1 VVTTPLISYTHLILT
16 LVAFCSGQLEKRG
29 CQVFGGWN
37 LSELINR
44 FFVNGIQTIKINLPN
59 VTRVTKAAPT
69 DLTTPEKRKTFNV
82 NGKGYAMDEKLKELQ
97 EKLQKA
103 HLGGGVE
110 RIEKQHAKGKLTA
123 RERIQILLDDN
134 TFEEIGA
141 FATHQCHDFGMEKK
155 EFYGDGIV
163 TGCGTVDGRLIYVS
177 SQDFTVLGGSLG
189 EMHAKKI
196 AHAQQLALKNGA
208 PFVQINDSGGARI
221 QEGVLSLE
229 GYGEIFKW
237 NTLASGVVPQIS
249 VILGPCAGGAVYSPA
264 ITDFIFMV
272 DQTSHM
278 FITGPQVIKTVTGE
292 DVTFE
297 ALGGAL
303 THNSISGVAHFY
315 ARSEEECL
323 LLVRKLLRYLPAN
336 NVEDPPSVEVNDP
349 PYREDEALLE
359 MVPEDPMKSFDVKD
373 VICSIVDNGEFV
385 EVHALYAE
393 NLVVGFAR
401 LNGKVVGIVANQPKV
416 LAGCLDINA
425 SDKGARFIRFCD
437 AFNIP
442 LIAIVDVPGFLPG
455 VSQEHGGI
463 IRHGAKMLYAYA
475 EANVPKISLI
485 VRKAYG
491 GAYVCMCSR
500 NLGTDIIFAWPQA
513 EIAVMG
519 PEGAA
524 NIVFG
529 REITAAEDPEKVRK
543 EKVQEFR
550 EKFANP
556 YVAAQKGSV
565 DAVIDPRKTRYHLI
579 RALQMLTKKREPRPR
594 KKHGSI
600 PL

>member
-1 VVTTPLISYTHLILT
+1 M
-16 LVAFCSGQLEKRG
+16 E
-29 CQVFGGWN
+29 
-37 LSELINR
+37 
-44 FFVNGIQTIKINLPN
+44 
-59 VTRVTKAAPT
+59 
-69 DLTTPEKRKTFNV
+69 
-82 NGKGYAMDEKLKELQ
+82 EKLKELQ

-103 HLGGGVE
+103 HVGGGPE
-110 RIEKQHAKGKLTA
+110 RIEKQHSKGKLTA
-123 RERIQILLDDN
+123 RERITILLDEGS
-134 TFEEIGA
+134 FEEVDT
-141 FATHQCHDFGMEKK
+141 FVTHRCHDFGMEKK
-155 EFYGDGIV
+155 EFYGDGV
-163 TGCGTVDGRLIYVS
+163 VVGCGTVEGRLIYVS

-196 AHAQQLALKNGA
+196 AHTQQLALKNGA

-237 NTLASGVVPQIS
+237 NTYASGVVPQIS

-292 DVTFE
+292 EVTFE

-303 THNSISGVAHFY
+303 AHNRTSGVAHFF
-315 ARSEEECL
+315 AQSEEECL
-323 LLVRKLLRYLPAN
+323 QLVRKLLSFLPSN
-336 NVEDPPSVEVNDP
+336 NVEDPPAVDVTDP
-349 PYREDEALLE
+349 PHREDENLLSII
-359 MVPEDPMKSFDVKD
+359 PDDPHKSFDVKD
-373 VICSIVDNGEFV
+373 IICSVADNGEFL
-385 EVHALYAE
+385 EVHSLYAG
-393 NLVVGFAR
+393 NIVVGFAR
-401 LNGKVVGIVANQPKV
+401 LNGRVVGIVANQPKV

-463 IRHGAKMLYAYA
+463 IRHGAKMLFAYA

-500 NLGTDIIFAWPQA
+500 SLGTDIILAWPQA

-524 NIVFG
+524 NIVFR
-529 REITAAEDPEKVRK
+529 REIQQAENPEEMRE
-543 EKVQEFR
+543 EKIQEFR

-565 DAVIDPRKTRYHLI
+565 DAVVDPRKTRYHLI
-579 RALQMLTKKREPRPR
+579 KALQILSRKREARPA